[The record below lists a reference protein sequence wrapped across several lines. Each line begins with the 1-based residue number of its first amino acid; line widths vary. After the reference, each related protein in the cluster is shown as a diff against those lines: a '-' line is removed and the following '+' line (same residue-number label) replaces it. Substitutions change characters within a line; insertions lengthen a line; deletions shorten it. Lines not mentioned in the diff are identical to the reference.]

1 MVSPAVGV
9 DILILP
15 VLVRSQVTGWQTGIS
30 TLAICAGL
38 LAGVSGMI
46 MNLKGVFAAISSYL
60 SITSGPQLAL
70 PNPRVTASRETT
82 VFLQGTN

>member
-1 MVSPAVGV
+1 MVAPAVGV

-15 VLVRSQVTGWQTGIS
+15 VLVRSQVTGLQTGIS

-46 MNLKGVFAAISSYL
+46 MNLKGVFAAFSSYL